1 MEMQIV
7 KTQAVSQLIIVPP
20 VYNGT
25 VYAWHFKSSAGKFSA
40 AGTRALM
47 RRSAALTT
55 SSAAAR
61 LENVLCIWLES
72 TWTSFDEL
80 IHLLLH
86 FKNFMLREKSSLHL
100 HLAGL
105 SLSKV
110 NINSNY
116 NWEDIQTCSFTWR
129 FRVFVVRV
137 SISKSN
143 IKKQPRLNHVCIIAV
158 LNLSKTLLHAFQFKY
173 CISSWFQQ
181 KYIAFFYCHA
191 AF

>member
-7 KTQAVSQLIIVPP
+7 KTQAVSQLIIVSP

-47 RRSAALTT
+47 RPSAARTT

-72 TWTSFDEL
+72 TWTSIDQ
-80 IHLLLH
+80 INLL
-86 FKNFMLREKSSLHL
+86 EKSSLRL

-105 SLSKV
+105 SLSKL

-129 FRVFVVRV
+129 FRVFVVWV
-137 SISKSN
+137 SIKRISKSN
-143 IKKQPRLNHVCIIAV
+143 IKKQPRLNHVCKGR
-158 LNLSKTLLHAFQFKY
+158 NLA
-173 CISSWFQQ
+173 
-181 KYIAFFYCHA
+181 
-191 AF
+191 

>member
-7 KTQAVSQLIIVPP
+7 KTQAVSQLII

-72 TWTSFDEL
+72 TWTSFDQMNL
-80 IHLLLH
+80 
-86 FKNFMLREKSSLHL
+86 
-100 HLAGL
+100 
-105 SLSKV
+105 
-110 NINSNY
+110 
-116 NWEDIQTCSFTWR
+116 FT
-129 FRVFVVRV
+129 
-137 SISKSN
+137 
-143 IKKQPRLNHVCIIAV
+143 
-158 LNLSKTLLHAFQFKY
+158 Y
-173 CISSWFQQ
+173 Y
-181 KYIAFFYCHA
+181 YILKILC
-191 AF
+191 